1 MKQGTKVMK
10 FPKVHQD
17 FETFSCGKQCPFGL
31 ARHKLQ
37 YKNNIDKT
45 WTDWGGIFR

>member
-1 MKQGTKVMK
+1 MK
-10 FPKVHQD
+10 FPKGHQD

-37 YKNNIDKT
+37 YKKDIDKT
-45 WTDWGGIFR
+45 WTGWGGIFR